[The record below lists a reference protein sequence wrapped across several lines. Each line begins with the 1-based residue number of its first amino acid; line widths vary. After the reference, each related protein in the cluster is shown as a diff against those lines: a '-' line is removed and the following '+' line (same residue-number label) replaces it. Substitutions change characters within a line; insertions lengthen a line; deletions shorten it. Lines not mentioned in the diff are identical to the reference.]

1 MELLIFYPLAGLC
14 VLFALG
20 VVINKSPVGSAMSLI
35 GMMLGLAGIFIL
47 QQAHFIAILQIIIYA
62 GAIMVLFMFVIM
74 LLNLKGKGEDE
85 NWLSRDK
92 NLLLTVLTGFLV
104 AGVLYKIIEI
114 TSSSEFN
121 SPALLPE
128 TFGTVRQVGTI
139 LFTEF
144 VLPFE
149 VASILLLVAMI
160 GAVVLAKSKLD
171 LIWIWKL
178 FRYLITCFL
187 VPRCLSSG

>member
-1 MELLIFYPLAGLC
+1 MELLIFYPLASLC

-35 GMMLGLAGIFIL
+35 GMMLGLAGIFVL
-47 QQAHFIAILQIIIYA
+47 LQAHFIAILQIIIYA

-104 AGVLYKIIEI
+104 AGVLYKIIKI

-160 GAVVLAKSKLD
+160 GAVVLAKSKVD
-171 LIWIWKL
+171 
-178 FRYLITCFL
+178 
-187 VPRCLSSG
+187 